1 MPFETSRET
10 TIHTLPPAIQSSNL
24 QVFNTTLSASIPDH
38 PKMRLTYTPDHPT
51 NLTPP
56 ENEIVQRVLTRR
68 GDRGLT
74 VLDRTL
80 LHSPPITDGW
90 NSLLGAIR
98 TQTSLPTDLR
108 ELAICRV
115 AVLNQAWY
123 EWTHHA
129 PLLLQAEG
137 FTADMLEVVRRLNQ
151 ECGRGPLTEKQW
163 LVLRYVDAMTREV
176 RVEEGLFEELSGGKG
191 EMGGFSEKEI
201 VELTATVAVY
211 NCVSRFLVALDVG
224 EMNGGEMR

>member
-1 MPFETSRET
+1 
-10 TIHTLPPAIQSSNL
+10 
-24 QVFNTTLSASIPDH
+24 
-38 PKMRLTYTPDHPT
+38 MRLTYTPNPPQ
-51 NLTPP
+51 NLSPP

-68 GDRGLT
+68 GDQGLT
-74 VLDRTL
+74 PLDRTL

-98 TQTSLPTDLR
+98 TQTSLPADLR

-115 AVLNQAWY
+115 AILNQAWY

-129 PLLLQAEG
+129 PILLQAEG
-137 FTADMLEVVRRLNQ
+137 FTPDMLEVVRRLDQ
-151 ECGRGPLTEKQW
+151 EGGRGPLTERQW

-176 RVEEGLFEELSGGKG
+176 RVGERLFGELRSGDGV
-191 EMGGFSEKEI
+191 GGFSEKEI

-224 EMNGGEMR
+224 EMNGGEVT

>member
-1 MPFETSRET
+1 
-10 TIHTLPPAIQSSNL
+10 
-24 QVFNTTLSASIPDH
+24 
-38 PKMRLTYTPDHPT
+38 MRLTYTTDPPS
-51 NLTPP
+51 NLDPH
-56 ENEIVQRVLTRR
+56 EHEIVQRVLTRR

-74 VLDRTL
+74 ALDRTL

-137 FTADMLEVVRRLNQ
+137 FSLDMLEVVRRLDQ
-151 ECGRGPLTEKQW
+151 EGGRGPLTERQW

-176 RVEEGLFEELSGGKG
+176 RVGNGLFDELRDGEGVGGD
-191 EMGGFSEKEI
+191 FSEKEI

-224 EMNGGEMR
+224 EMNGGEIREKSG